1 MPEKQNRKRTTI
13 RPPKANGSPTR
24 WPDFHHTG
32 PDTLAGRYMRLFWQP
47 IYHSADL
54 PVGRAKPI
62 KIMNVDYALYRG
74 EDGQPHVVD
83 ARCPHRGMQLSAGW
97 VEGDCIRCFYH
108 GWKFD
113 SSGQCVEQP
122 AEPKSFARKV
132 MIRSYPC
139 QDYLGLVFAYFG
151 KGEPPPMSR
160 YPEFEN
166 FEGILEWDS
175 YYRACNFFNNLENGA
190 DLTHSGFVHRNNPG
204 SFDGFNNS
212 PTMYA
217 EESCW
222 GVTVHARWADQVR
235 VSQIGM
241 PNVFHHKA
249 QPTDFSVAPYR
260 EFMAWWVP
268 IDDES
273 HVQFTVAAVRLPPDK
288 VRQYMDRRAI
298 RLAKRNQDRVDL
310 GEKILKGELWLDQV
324 DPDSTDFLRLQD
336 DVAQVGQG
344 RIANMDHERLGQS
357 DKAVIV
363 LRKIWAR
370 EIKALAEKRPLKSWV
385 YERSALDI
393 SRGEVWEM
401 QLEVS
406 LA

>member
-13 RPPKANGSPTR
+13 RPPKDNGSPTR

-190 DLTHSGFVHRNNPG
+190 DLTYSGVRAQEQPRLVRRLQQQPDNGCRGKLLGCHGARTVGGPG
-204 SFDGFNNS
+204 PGLTDR
-212 PTMYA
+212 YA
-217 EESCW
+217 E
-222 GVTVHARWADQVR
+222 R
-235 VSQIGM
+235 VSSQ
-241 PNVFHHKA
+241 
-249 QPTDFSVAPYR
+249 S
-260 EFMAWWVP
+260 
-268 IDDES
+268 
-273 HVQFTVAAVRLPPDK
+273 AAYGLRRGPVSRIHGL
-288 VRQYMDRRAI
+288 VGTDRR
-298 RLAKRNQDRVDL
+298 R
-310 GEKILKGELWLDQV
+310 E
-324 DPDSTDFLRLQD
+324 PC
-336 DVAQVGQG
+336 
-344 RIANMDHERLGQS
+344 
-357 DKAVIV
+357 AVYS
-363 LRKIWAR
+363 R
-370 EIKALAEKRPLKSWV
+370 
-385 YERSALDI
+385 RSAP
-393 SRGEVWEM
+393 
-401 QLEVS
+401 
-406 LA
+406 AA